1 MEGAF
6 HIPTKHRR
14 LFKSLKTAKEEI
26 SDREISRSVSQT
38 PRITTPTRVAP
49 TPVTP
54 TSTPSVAPSRP
65 SSGGGGG
72 Y

>member
-1 MEGAF
+1 MEGPF
-6 HIPTKHRR
+6 HIPEKHRR
-14 LFKSLKTAKEEI
+14 LFEKEERI
-26 SDREISRSVSQT
+26 DRGAIQTISRSISQT
-38 PRITTPTRVAP
+38 PRVTTPTRVAP